1 MNMRRSLIAGVLL
14 LLLAGCVSSRQCDG
28 EVAEAKQIA
37 ESAAREA
44 AAAHAEAAAA
54 RAETDLAR
62 DEAAALANE
71 LHAAQEQL
79 ATIAATVPV
88 EPDPDAEERQRDFVE
103 AVPERAVSGGREVHV
118 VRLFYA
124 TDRRATG
131 SDVPMDFYDS
141 GRSAE
146 LQFGTCIVSVPY
158 QHKPGT
164 LETERWTHLEF
175 VPDVTRDV
183 VLLTVRPAAREMFLA
198 DLKARIARTPS
209 KSALVFIHGYNVS
222 FSTAARR
229 TAQIAYDI
237 GFDGVP
243 VVYSWPSH
251 GTLRGYLGDEGNARW
266 TTNHLRQFL
275 QQLAERS
282 GATSIHIIAH
292 SMGNRPLVDALERLA
307 TSKKKVFDSIVLT
320 APDVDSDVLADV
332 AAQIRTTART
342 VTLYASDTDKALHA
356 SRLAHSD
363 QRRAGEAGA
372 NLMVLDGI
380 DTVDATDMDTGFF
393 ALGHSYVGDDTL
405 AVTDLR
411 KLIVGRLP
419 PERRGLQRLVRAS
432 RTFWRLL
439 SRAPAPR

>member
-1 MNMRRSLIAGVLL
+1 MSMRRFAVAGMVF
-14 LLLAGCVSSRQCDG
+14 LLAGCVSSRQCDQ
-28 EVAEAKQIA
+28 EVAEAKQVA
-37 ESAAREA
+37 ENAVREA
-44 AAAHAEAAAA
+44 ASARADAEAAHAETDRA
-54 RAETDLAR
+54 RM
-62 DEAAALANE
+62 EAAMLANE
-71 LHAAQEQL
+71 LNTAKEEL
-79 ATIAATVPV
+79 AEIAAAVPA
-88 EPDPDAEERQRDFVE
+88 EPDPDVEERQRNTVDE
-103 AVPERAVSGGREVHV
+103 VPERAVSGGREVHV

-158 QHKPGT
+158 RHKPGT

-183 VLLTVRPAAREMFLA
+183 VLLTVQPAAREAFLS
-198 DLKARIARTPS
+198 DLKTRIARTPS
-209 KSALVFIHGYNVS
+209 KSALVFIHGYNVT

-229 TAQIAYDI
+229 TAQIAYDL

-282 GATSIHIIAH
+282 GATSIHVIAH
-292 SMGNRPLVDALERLA
+292 SMGNRPLVDALERMSA
-307 TSKKKVFDSIVLT
+307 SKQRVFDSIVLT

-332 AAQIRTTART
+332 AAQIRTTARS

-372 NLMVLDGI
+372 NLMILDGI
-380 DTVDATDMDTGFF
+380 DTVDATDVDTGFF

-405 AVTDLR
+405 AITDLR

-419 PERRGLQRLVRAS
+419 PERRGLQRLARAS

-439 SRAPAPR
+439 SRAPAPG